1 MDLSSRELFLAIT
14 ILGQL
19 LLSAFILANN
29 PHSKVN
35 RSFSITV
42 IGLSLWAFSN
52 MIFGITSDI
61 RLAYWMAI
69 LADISVVIVASSF
82 LYFSYFYP
90 KETASSQKILAIL
103 EILGVVLILLILVP
117 DFSISG
123 ISYSDVQKGLI
134 PGKGRLLFA
143 AYIIVTFTL
152 AFIRLIRSYIRA
164 VGIKKAQLKIVFT
177 STFVTALI
185 SVTTN
190 LLLPL
195 LFDIYAFVFL
205 GPVSTLILI
214 SGIVYTIVKHRLFDI
229 RLAFRA
235 GLIRIIEILIFT
247 TVLAFVGTI
256 ILRKSTT
263 IWDSELWLSVGL
275 VSTIFVL
282 GFPWLDRWVK
292 AATDRFLFQREF
304 NRRELFN
311 HLGEILT
318 KNIELPEL
326 RRELVSV
333 LDQTLR
339 SSTIDFMLLDRAPED
354 VVQYFKEHQELL
366 VLDELVR
373 YIEQKRISNEHLDRL
388 VEHMRKEEIAV
399 YVPLI
404 ASEGL
409 IAIIALGD
417 KKGGGA
423 YTSNDLEALEALMYQ
438 AGVAVENA
446 QLYEEVREF
455 NEKLQKEVAE
465 ATHDLKIRNKRLSIL
480 RSLDQIIMNTLELE
494 PMAQKI
500 VDLVNWE
507 MDFPGAMMVLLSE
520 DKNGKYIHPVALSS
534 APIYDR
540 ALKKLPKPLRDY
552 RLEYGKDPSNLF
564 YKALEERKPV
574 STDSFKDLFVPPL
587 DLKLAEELQEAT
599 KTSHVLVYPLSAK
612 GKPLGAIAFSLDRPF
627 EDLNK
632 DDLELLEA
640 FMDEAGIAIDSVRLY
655 DELKQRN
662 KELEMANERL
672 TELDKMKDELVSV
685 ASHELRTPMTA
696 IKSYIWMALNKQ
708 KEHLTPEL
716 TKYLE
721 RAFVSSDRMIELV
734 NDMLSA
740 SRLEGGRITLD
751 LQAYDIVPI
760 VEETV
765 EQLIPKA
772 KERGLKLQ
780 LDKPEEELPLCV
792 VDQNR
797 FREILFNLIGN
808 SIKYTDK
815 GRIDVTLSAH
825 TKISPDD
832 GKDLKDKVHY
842 VWVEVKD
849 TGRGISKED
858 MARLFK
864 KFSKLDQGSFTKT
877 AESGGTG
884 LGLYITKG
892 LVELHGGKIW
902 VHSEGEGKGSVFG
915 FSVRVA

>member
-1 MDLSSRELFLAIT
+1 MPLFIFLLGAILIFNISLGLFVVANNIRAKRNRTFFLLTLFVSLWIIANYLAEADIENMLLWNRLTFLAIV
-14 ILGQL
+14 
-19 LLSAFILANN
+19 LLSPA
-29 PHSKVN
+29 
-35 RSFSITV
+35 
-42 IGLSLWAFSN
+42 
-52 MIFGITSDI
+52 
-61 RLAYWMAI
+61 
-69 LADISVVIVASSF
+69 
-82 LYFSYFYP
+82 FSYFGYLFIERKDRSTRNVLYVVMLP
-90 KETASSQKILAIL
+90 VIVLAPLTLFTSFVIRGVQDLNAFGFYDIEYGIGYSLFVLYFAINILLALYMLVRRYWLSSGKTREQIKFLLVGLITSLGFASSTNIIYPIVTSTHSLSKFGP
-103 EILGVVLILLILVP
+103 LGVSFFLI
-117 DFSISG
+117 
-123 ISYSDVQKGLI
+123 
-134 PGKGRLLFA
+134 A
-143 AYIIVTFTL
+143 
-152 AFIRLIRSYIRA
+152 
-164 VGIKKAQLKIVFT
+164 
-177 STFVTALI
+177 
-185 SVTTN
+185 TT
-190 LLLPL
+190 
-195 LFDIYAFVFL
+195 YA
-205 GPVSTLILI
+205 
-214 SGIVYTIVKHRLFDI
+214 IVKHRLMDI

-247 TVLAFVGTI
+247 TILAFVGAI

-263 IWDSELWLSVGL
+263 IWDSELWWSVGL

-282 GFPWLDRWVK
+282 GFPSLDRWVK
-292 AATDRFLFQREF
+292 VATDKFLFQREF

-318 KNIELPEL
+318 KNIELPQLRKEL
-326 RRELVSV
+326 ISV

-354 VVQYFKEHQELL
+354 IVKYFKEHQELL

-388 VEHMRKEEIAV
+388 VKHMREEEIAV

-455 NEKLQKEVAE
+455 NEKLQKEVTD

-520 DKNGKYIHPVALSS
+520 DKNGKYIHPTALSS

-587 DLKLAEELQEAT
+587 DLKLAEELQETT

-627 EDLNK
+627 EDLSK
-632 DDLELLEA
+632 DDLELLEV

-716 TKYLE
+716 NKYLE
-721 RAFVSSDRMIELV
+721 RAFISSDRMIELV

-760 VEETV
+760 IEETV
-765 EQLIPKA
+765 EQLVPKA
-772 KERGLKLQ
+772 KERGLKLL
-780 LDKPEEELPLCV
+780 LDKADGELPLCI

-808 SIKYTDK
+808 SVKYTDK
-815 GRIDVTLSAH
+815 GSIDVVLSAH

-842 VWVEVKD
+842 VWIEVKD

-858 MARLFK
+858 MDRLFK